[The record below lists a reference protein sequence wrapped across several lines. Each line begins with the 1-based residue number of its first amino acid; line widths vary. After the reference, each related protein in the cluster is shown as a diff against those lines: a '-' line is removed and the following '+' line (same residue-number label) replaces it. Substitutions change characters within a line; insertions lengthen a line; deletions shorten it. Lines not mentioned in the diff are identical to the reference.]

1 MTPFDVIL
9 WAVALLVV
17 AIVVTL
23 IVTLVIAV
31 IRTARKPSPR
41 THQVIDSEKP

>member
-1 MTPFDVIL
+1 MTPLDVIL

-23 IVTLVIAV
+23 IATLVIAV

-41 THQVIDSEKP
+41 THRIIESDKP